1 MGAPVTKQKKLISQS
16 QPAYYDSYYE
26 PSRQAENKIM
36 TNVIKRAQQKLS
48 YSDSKATK
56 SVSKFV
62 FDSDQKRPSAFPE
75 MSKRSVKDDQN
86 FYSINSYRSDID
98 NVPQDDS
105 NMIAKF
111 MNDTRSQGYKRE
123 NSAKITNVNCDFE
136 KRLFELP
143 EEVFYL
149 VLSFVIDEYYSL
161 VAINSLWYYK
171 INEVLDNMFIQ
182 IDNMFIQSHMSH
194 FILKK
199 GYNSFTLLTLNKKE
213 KTKKFRLDRN
223 LIFELLPSVESNF
236 SFLRPRL
243 FSSR

>member
-1 MGAPVTKQKKLISQS
+1 MGAPVTKQKKVISQS
-16 QPAYYDSYYE
+16 QPAHYNSYYE

-56 SVSKFV
+56 TMSKFV
-62 FDSDQKRPSAFPE
+62 FDSDQKRPSGIPE
-75 MSKRSVKDDQN
+75 MSKRSFKDDQN

-98 NVPQDDS
+98 NIPQDDS
-105 NMIAKF
+105 NVIAKF

-123 NSAKITNVNCDFE
+123 NSAKIININCDFE

-199 GYNSFTLLTLNKKE
+199 GYNSFTLLTLNKNE

-223 LIFELLPSVESNF
+223 LLFELLPSVESNF
-236 SFLRPRL
+236 SGFNTPFISL
-243 FSSR
+243 

>member
-1 MGAPVTKQKKLISQS
+1 MFLKKL
-16 QPAYYDSYYE
+16 
-26 PSRQAENKIM
+26 KM
-36 TNVIKRAQQKLS
+36 
-48 YSDSKATK
+48 
-56 SVSKFV
+56 
-62 FDSDQKRPSAFPE
+62 KRPSGFSE
-75 MSKRSVKDDQN
+75 MKRSFKEDQN
-86 FYSINSYRSDID
+86 FYSINSYRPDID

-105 NMIAKF
+105 DMIAKF
-111 MNDTRSQGYKRE
+111 YGTSTRSQGYKRE
-123 NSAKITNVNCDFE
+123 NSAKMTNINCDFE

-213 KTKKFRLDRN
+213 KTKKFRLEN
-223 LIFELLPSVESNF
+223 QI
-236 SFLRPRL
+236 
-243 FSSR
+243 